1 MKDKARQWILAT
13 YIAVC
18 VHNFLIGHNTTDE
31 KPPKSIPP
39 MVVCTIYDDPLN
51 DSIDTKQPKLQVEG
65 PQYDD
70 IPPRLP
76 PSRKSSKWGSERE
89 IGKMA
94 VSFRN
99 DLIPPSGDEYTIMK
113 PVSVGMM
120 PKIQRKKS
128 ATPMDSEN
136 DYVIIN
142 S

>member
-1 MKDKARQWILAT
+1 MI
-13 YIAVC
+13 V
-18 VHNFLIGHNTTDE
+18 
-31 KPPKSIPP
+31 S
-39 MVVCTIYDDPLN
+39 TIYDDPLN
-51 DSIDTKQPKLQVEG
+51 DTIDTKQPKSQVEG

-76 PSRKSSKWGSERE
+76 PSRKCSKWGSGRE
-89 IGKMA
+89 IGKTA
-94 VSFRN
+94 VSFCN

-120 PKIQRKKS
+120 RKIQRKKS
-128 ATPMDSEN
+128 ATSMDSEN

>member
-1 MKDKARQWILAT
+1 MEKAI
-13 YIAVC
+13 
-18 VHNFLIGHNTTDE
+18 
-31 KPPKSIPP
+31 KPQPF
-39 MVVCTIYDDPLN
+39 VVCMVMESSVLCHVLSSPLYDT
-51 DSIDTKQPKLQVEG
+51 IDTKQPKLQVDG

-76 PSRKSSKWGSERE
+76 PSRNNSKWGSERE

-94 VSFRN
+94 VSFCN

-113 PVSVGMM
+113 PASVGMM
-120 PKIQRKKS
+120 RKIQRKKC